1 MRRCQPML
9 SNAWAIVWGLLGVLR
24 GSWQDI
30 LSAAL
35 AMTILPVVWIL
46 AAIL

>member
-1 MRRCQPML
+1 ML
-9 SNAWAIVWGLLGVLR
+9 SNAWAIVWGLLGALK

-30 LSAAL
+30 LAGIVAVTL
-35 AMTILPVVWIL
+35 FPLLLIM

>member
-1 MRRCQPML
+1 ML

-30 LSAAL
+30 LQAAL
-35 AMTILPVVWIL
+35 AMAVLPAMLIL

>member
-1 MRRCQPML
+1 ML
-9 SNAWAIVWGLLGVLR
+9 SNAWAITWGLLGVLR
-24 GSWQDI
+24 GPWQDV

-35 AMTILPVVWIL
+35 AMIMLPAMLIL

>member
-1 MRRCQPML
+1 ML
-9 SNAWAIVWGLLGVLR
+9 SNAWAIAWGLLGVIK

-30 LSAAL
+30 LQAAL
-35 AMTILPVVWIL
+35 AMIILPAMWIL